1 VFRACA
7 NPGAPEDKESKMAI
21 RLNTNVQSVFA
32 QKHLGRT
39 QRAQRTTMEH
49 LSSGLRITRAA
60 DDAAALGVS
69 EKMRAHITS
78 LKMAQRNTNDGISMI
93 QTAEGALS
101 ETQSILSRMRELSV
115 EASSEVLQSTERAY
129 LQTEFTNLQN
139 EIERIADSTEFNGLN
154 LSDGSTTS
162 VDVQVGIFNVAA
174 EDRITVNLQD
184 SQTATLG
191 VATTAITLGGA
202 TQAQAAITA
211 IDQAIDTVNNSR
223 ATYGAVQNQLSSALR
238 NLENYTENLVET
250 ESRIR
255 DVDFASETAEMTRN
269 QIFSQAGISILSQAN
284 SAPQA
289 ALSLLS

>member
-1 VFRACA
+1 
-7 NPGAPEDKESKMAI
+7 MAI
-21 RLNTNVQSVFA
+21 RINTNVDSVFA
-32 QKHLGRT
+32 QKNLART
-39 QRAQRTTMEH
+39 GRAQRASMQK
-49 LSSGLRITRAA
+49 LSSGLRITKAA

-69 EKMRAHITS
+69 EKMRAHVTS

-93 QTAEGALS
+93 QTAEGALA
-101 ETQSILSRMRELSV
+101 ETGSILSRMRELSV
-115 EASSEVLQSTERAY
+115 EAASEVLQPTERAY

-154 LSDGSTTS
+154 LSDGTLSS
-162 VDVQVGIFNVAA
+162 VQVQVGIFADNSL
-174 EDRITVNLQD
+174 DRISVELQY
-184 SQTATLG
+184 SQSATLG
-191 VATTAITLGGA
+191 VDTGTITLADA
-202 TQAQAAITA
+202 TAAQASITA
-211 IDQAIDTVNNSR
+211 IDTAIDNVNNSR

>member
-1 VFRACA
+1 
-7 NPGAPEDKESKMAI
+7 MAI
-21 RLNTNVQSVFA
+21 RINTNVDSVFA
-32 QKHLGRT
+32 QKNLART
-39 QRAQRTTMEH
+39 GRAQRSSMQK
-49 LSSGLRITRAA
+49 LSSGLRITKAA

-78 LKMAQRNTNDGISMI
+78 LKMASRNTNDGISMI

-115 EASSEVLQSTERAY
+115 EASSEVLQATERAY

-154 LSDGSTTS
+154 LSDGSTTQ
-162 VDVQVGIFNVAA
+162 VDVQVGIFNEAA

-191 VATTAITLGGA
+191 VDSATITLGSA
-202 TQAQAAITA
+202 TFAQASITA
-211 IDQAIDTVNNSR
+211 IDTAIDSVNNSR

-289 ALSLLS
+289 ALSLLG